1 MIKRTDGSK
10 RKELNLIDIG
20 SGTGLVGVELY
31 KNGFTCVD
39 ALDPSDAMI
48 KASRDKGVYR
58 NLFEG
63 KCMRLLNTDGVIV
76 LLF

>member
-1 MIKRTDGSK
+1 MIKRTEGSK

-63 KCMRLLNTDGVIV
+63 KSMPLLNTDAVIGF
-76 LLF
+76 LF